1 MGDPTIRAMT
11 AADVAPAAEMIRQGE
26 WGDRSVFLGWAVGYP
41 PSHLFVAEDAG
52 RIVGTGIATANGPIG
67 WVGTIFVAPD
77 RRREGLGSALT
88 KTVID
93 DLENRGCRTLVLI
106 ATDAGRPLYER
117 LGFKVDARHVG
128 FRATGLPAGRADDGI
143 RPFEPSMLSDI
154 VALDRIA
161 TGENRAALLG
171 ILATPDSARVVVG
184 GDDAVR
190 AFLIRAPWGGVS
202 LMAPDPNDAIRL
214 LDWRRRQAGADH
226 PVYAGLPDT
235 DDSRRARLLSEGW
248 TLTGAGS
255 RMIRG
260 KPLDWRPDWI
270 WGHFNGALG

>member
-67 WVGTIFVAPD
+67 WVGTIFVASD

-128 FRATGLPAGRADDGI
+128 FRAMGLPAGQADDGI

>member
-93 DLENRGCRTLVLI
+93 DLENRGCRTVVLI

-128 FRATGLPAGRADDGI
+128 FRAMGLPAGQADDGI

-235 DDSRRARLLSEGW
+235 NDSRRARLLSEGW